1 MCQCPREKGPTPLC
15 LFGVRGGEEQKT
27 QSISARRRAVG
38 PVHRTPHFHEA
49 CYQGNKT
56 VFNWGPEGKKKEDE
70 RDLFFGV

>member
-1 MCQCPREKGPTPLC
+1 MPPRKRTNTPLS
-15 LFGVRGGEEQKT
+15 LWRSWWGGTEDAKHLCQG
-27 QSISARRRAVG
+27 RAVG

-56 VFNWGPEGKKKEDE
+56 VFNWGPEEKKKKEDG